1 MSRAHKRRTLLNGNG
16 YRLHEPAPRLPRM
29 TRLPSASPPAARPGR
44 NGPMSKI
51 GAPRRIIEIEPI
63 EEPAAEPA
71 RVPEPAKVPERV

>member
-1 MSRAHKRRTLLNGNG
+1 
-16 YRLHEPAPRLPRM
+16 
-29 TRLPSASPPAARPGR
+29 
-44 NGPMSKI
+44 MSKI